1 MATAGT
7 ATPREGDEIV
17 PVDLG
22 DGLEVEA
29 PPIPAPTPITAREMA
44 TATPTRRGIRGNII
58 VLASSPRRTM
68 RGLALTSRLRVTFLR
83 LTVRPT
89 EDLGRDSQEL
99 TDMVGE
105 TLVVCQC
112 PPFGR
117 TQVGRLTG
125 GDQLGSVPHT
135 NRYIPHPPLCPRCA
149 QHLARLYLSAFVGG
163 HAIVRPDE
171 LCGICQIRLQEFARS
186 HRREVA

>member
-58 VLASSPRRTM
+58 VLASSPRRTV
-68 RGLALTSRLRVTFLR
+68 RGLPLTSRLRVTFLVTFLR

-89 EDLGRDSQEL
+89 EDHGRDSQEL
-99 TDMVGE
+99 TDMAGK
-105 TLVVCQC
+105 TFVVC
-112 PPFGR
+112 GVHR
-117 TQVGRLTG
+117 
-125 GDQLGSVPHT
+125 SAVP
-135 NRYIPHPPLCPRCA
+135 
-149 QHLARLYLSAFVGG
+149 GW
-163 HAIVRPDE
+163 AIDR
-171 LCGICQIRLQEFARS
+171 RRS
-186 HRREVA
+186 DR